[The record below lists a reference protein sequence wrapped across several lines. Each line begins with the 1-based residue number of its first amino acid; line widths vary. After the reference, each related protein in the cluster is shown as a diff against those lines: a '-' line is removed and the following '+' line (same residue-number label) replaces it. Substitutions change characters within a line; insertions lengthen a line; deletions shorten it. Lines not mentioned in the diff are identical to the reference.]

1 MSILGQVVDDLTRD
15 GVSISLARAN
25 DKVKTSLAKSF
36 SQAVRE
42 IPIFD
47 NVDAGVNAAANSASG
62 RREAEAS

>member
-36 SQAVRE
+36 SPAVRE

-47 NVDAGVNAAANSASG
+47 NVDAAVNAAANSAS
-62 RREAEAS
+62 E